1 MSESFSL
8 YYLEH
13 QPEKLGNFKLF
24 ASCLADL
31 FQRFSGRCLDLTQ
44 KEKTEIRNFSGTL
57 ATIELFDPSRKLLTS
72 CENKLPTFNR
82 FLAELLSVL
91 AP

>member
-57 ATIELFDPSRKLLTS
+57 VPIEPLLTTNS
-72 CENKLPTFNR
+72 HFNLTI
-82 FLAELLSVL
+82 FSHPNFVKMFEKY
-91 AP
+91 